1 MRRALAIASLTLSL
15 TAYAQDDDL
24 GSAFGPPPPPKKYQ
38 PEHNVP
44 KPPLPDDPNADLRA
58 SFGKDLAAAQKAL
71 DAGDAAKAKEQLAL
85 LEVNAVLLGSGE
97 RQSVFKLSLA
107 AAKKLGDKKGQAE
120 AAEKW
125 LTACGPPADVAACR
139 TAALDALAPLDKAR
153 AEKIKAGDAC
163 LAAAEAAPG
172 KAAPA
177 CADAAA
183 ALAQKSDD
191 ALTLARVELIRALA
205 LAGDGKKQK
214 AALAKLGAQSDDR
227 TGLVRKKA
235 LEVLSS
241 LELAGGNVE
250 GAVKSAIGSSGAW
263 ASALPPNRRVWTRGP
278 ANEAACAEYEKSK
291 GAGACHKL
299 EKQLLGDYVFRDF
312 STEHSGDLLLKS
324 WLVQVNE
331 HYNVL
336 IQDCLSTEIRRL
348 GKNAAAVAY
357 RVKWLAI
364 NDGTVDAVHAES
376 TEHDSTPFVNCLRAQ
391 FGYWRYPKHDGEP
404 QQVVQGFT
412 VKSTLHTTEDV
423 E

>member
-1 MRRALAIASLTLSL
+1 MRRALVIASLTVSL
-15 TAYAQDDDL
+15 AAQAQDDDL

-38 PEHNVP
+38 PEQNVP
-44 KPPLPDDPNADLRA
+44 KPPLPDDPNAELRA
-58 SFGKDLAAAQKAL
+58 AFVKDLAAAQKAL
-71 DAGDAAKAKEQLAL
+71 DGGDAAKAKEQLAL
-85 LEVNAVLLGSGE
+85 LEVNAVLLGTVE
-97 RQSVFKLSLA
+97 RTGVFKLGLA

-125 LTACGPPADVAACR
+125 LTACGPPGDVAACR
-139 TAALDALAPLDKAR
+139 SAALDALAPFDKAR

-163 LAAAEAAPG
+163 LTAAESSPG
-172 KAAPA
+172 KAAGS
-177 CADAAA
+177 CVDAAA
-183 ALAQKSDD
+183 ALAQRSDD
-191 ALTLARVELIRALA
+191 ALALARVELIRALA
-205 LAGDGKKQK
+205 LSGDSKKQK
-214 AALAKLGAQSDDR
+214 AALSKLGSQTDDR

-235 LEVLSS
+235 LEVLSK

-250 GAVKSAIGSSGAW
+250 GAVKAAIQSSSAW
-263 ASALPPNRRVWTRGP
+263 ASALPPDRRVWTRGP
-278 ANEAACAEYEKSK
+278 VNETACAEYEKTK
-291 GAGACHKL
+291 GVGACHKL

-312 STEHSGDLLLKS
+312 SAEHSGDLLLKS

-357 RVKWLAI
+357 RVRWLAI

-376 TEHDSTPFVNCLRAQ
+376 TEHDTTPFVNCLRAQ

-412 VKSTLHTTEDV
+412 VKSTLHTTE
-423 E
+423 ETE

>member
-1 MRRALAIASLTLSL
+1 MRRAFAIASLLFTL
-15 TAYAQDDDL
+15 AAHAQDDDL
-24 GSAFGPPPPPKKYQ
+24 SSAFGPPPPPKKYQ

-44 KPPLPDDPNADLRA
+44 RPPLPDDPNAELRA
-58 SFGKDLAAAQKAL
+58 SFVKDLATAQKAI
-71 DAGDAAKAKEQLAL
+71 DGGDAAKGKEQLAL
-85 LEVNAVLLGSGE
+85 LEVNAVLLGTDE
-97 RQSVFKLSLA
+97 RIGVFKLGLA

-139 TAALDALAPLDKAR
+139 TAAIDALAPFDRAR
-153 AEKIKAGDAC
+153 ADKVRANDAC
-163 LAAAEAAPG
+163 LTAAEAAPG
-172 KAAPA
+172 KPAPA
-177 CADAAA
+177 CAEAAA
-183 ALAQKSDD
+183 VLAQKSDD

-205 LAGDGKKQK
+205 LAADTKKQK
-214 AALAKLGAQSDDR
+214 AALTRLGAQSDDR

-241 LELAGGNVE
+241 LELASGNLE
-250 GAVKSAIGSSGAW
+250 AAARAAVQSSGAW
-263 ASALPPNRRVWTRGP
+263 ASALPPERRVWTRGP
-278 ANEAACAEYEKSK
+278 ANEAACAEYEKTK
-291 GAGACHKL
+291 GLGACRKL
-299 EKQLLGDYVFRDF
+299 EKQLLGSYVFRDF

-324 WLVQVNE
+324 WLLQVNE
-331 HYNVL
+331 HYNIL

-357 RVKWLAI
+357 RVRWLAI

-376 TEHDSTPFVNCLRAQ
+376 TEHDSTPFVNCLRTQ
-391 FGYWRYPKHDGEP
+391 FGYWRYPRHDGEP

-412 VKSTLHTTEDV
+412 VKSTVHTTEEV